1 MSQKAC
7 HYYFD
12 DNFSKRGPIFRD
24 VYTLLIKRGNDC
36 ECQGFI
42 DHNTLFS
49 LVIWQMKLR
58 RFLSSN
64 HNCNCN
70 SIIINYNLS
79 KHPVSQKTGHP
90 TLVHNFAK
98 CWPIFKILSSSG
110 SAVSALEALCDLHLH
125 YISHFAVDGGLYLF
139 SGSALCNCN
148 CNLIEIFSV

>member
-1 MSQKAC
+1 VSQKAC

-58 RFLSSN
+58 RFLS
-64 HNCNCN
+64 
-70 SIIINYNLS
+70 
-79 KHPVSQKTGHP
+79 
-90 TLVHNFAK
+90 
-98 CWPIFKILSSSG
+98 
-110 SAVSALEALCDLHLH
+110 
-125 YISHFAVDGGLYLF
+125 
-139 SGSALCNCN
+139 
-148 CNLIEIFSV
+148 